1 VLAKDQ
7 IKLAKAPKRKIT
19 RVKALNIVEHLQEI
33 TSNERDDFVQKVSL
47 NLVRTSDSTT
57 FEDLNVKGMTKND
70 LLERNI
76 ANVS

>member
-1 VLAKDQ
+1 M
-7 IKLAKAPKRKIT
+7 
-19 RVKALNIVEHLQEI
+19 KALNIVEHLQEI